1 MKRFQSHCLS
11 ISLVLQACSAHG
23 DLGALKPFLRLVKQW
38 CPPEIDPE
46 SDSRRFAGQ
55 GSNNAMHSGL
65 SLFLGEYP
73 WSSSPARVLCTVR
86 STSTQA
92 WSNSQPNGSVGLHP
106 PGQISIACVA
116 RESRCWSVYPQ
127 VCLLWAVT
135 AKVLH
140 VCENSTKKPQN
151 VQSIGT
157 RIQKSKKW
165 PRPAPPAATLNSNL
179 PFDSRREKIRSRS
192 RRV

>member
-1 MKRFQSHCLS
+1 
-11 ISLVLQACSAHG
+11 
-23 DLGALKPFLRLVKQW
+23 
-38 CPPEIDPE
+38 
-46 SDSRRFAGQ
+46 
-55 GSNNAMHSGL
+55 MHSGL
-65 SLFLGEYP
+65 SLFLEEYP

-92 WSNSQPNGSVGLHP
+92 WSNGQPNGSVGLHP

-157 RIQKSKKW
+157 IIQKSKNGPKSM
-165 PRPAPPAATLNSNL
+165 AFL
-179 PFDSRREKIRSRS
+179 PFTRGHGTHQLGAPFAVFCQRHVLLREAAGVMCRP
-192 RRV
+192 VHVN